1 MLFVRG
7 TEVIA
12 AGLFNDVD
20 GVDAGDHLTTSDNLL
35 LPLLLLIFLPLHLM
49 SLLVIVCLVLLG
61 GRPPGRLGWTAYGLL
76 IVALGS
82 EYGLEQLLG
91 CSHEFVVMMGRRL

>member
-1 MLFVRG
+1 MLLVRG

-35 LPLLLLIFLPLHLM
+35 LPLLLLILLPLHLM

>member
-35 LPLLLLIFLPLHLM
+35 LPLLLLILLPLHLM

>member
-1 MLFVRG
+1 MLLFRG

-12 AGLFNDVD
+12 AGFFNDVD

-35 LPLLLLIFLPLHLM
+35 LLLLLILLLLLPLHLM

-61 GRPPGRLGWTAYGLL
+61 GRPSSRLGWTAYGLL
-76 IVALGS
+76 VVALGS

-91 CSHEFVVMMGRRL
+91 GSH

>member
-1 MLFVRG
+1 MLLVRG

-35 LPLLLLIFLPLHLM
+35 LPLLLLILLPLHLM

-61 GRPPGRLGWTAYGLL
+61 GRPSGRLGWTAYGLL